1 MNFWESVAGHNLA
14 SHLSSYLRRKKRQ
27 EAFRFQTMDELD
39 ENLDRLLAQV
49 YFFVT
54 IIEKKDGSLILIM
67 ERIL

>member
-1 MNFWESVAGHNLA
+1 MNFWESVAGHHLA
-14 SHLSSYLRRKKRQ
+14 SHLSSYLRRKKKQ

-39 ENLDRLLAQV
+39 ENLDRLLAQG
-49 YFFVT
+49 YFFVM

>member
-1 MNFWESVAGHNLA
+1 MEFWESVAGHDLA
-14 SHLSSYLRRKKRQ
+14 SYLASYLRREKRQ
-27 EAFRFQTMDELD
+27 EAFRFQTVNELD
-39 ENLDRLLAQV
+39 ENLDRLLAQG